1 MKDDIFLLCDRVRET
16 AFALHCGAPKLV
28 IRKYALSD
36 A

>member
-1 MKDDIFLLCDRVRET
+1 MKVEIFLLCDRVRET
-16 AFALHCGAPKLV
+16 AFALPRGATKHE